1 MSRDAL
7 NTLIRLALIL
17 SFASSLVG
25 LIAGLLSEEANRT
38 DVKKDLE
45 SKKNLRA
52 ELNKIHKELNLLKAQ
67 ICNDL

>member
-38 DVKKDLE
+38 DDKEDLE

-52 ELNKIHKELNLLKAQ
+52 ELNEIHKELNLLKAQ
-67 ICNDL
+67 ICNGL